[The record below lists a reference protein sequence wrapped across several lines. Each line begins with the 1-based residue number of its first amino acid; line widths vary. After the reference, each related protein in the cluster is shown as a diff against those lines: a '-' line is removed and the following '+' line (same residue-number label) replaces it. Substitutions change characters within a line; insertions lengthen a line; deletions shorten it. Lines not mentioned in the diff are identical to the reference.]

1 MYMKKS
7 RYIIIILALLLLISL
22 GVLFYRSSYENFE
35 THAELGMA
43 DESEEYI
50 DPKLYDDFI
59 SEEEA
64 DYIKNLANDK
74 FNESEVLGNNGKTDE
89 VMKDIR
95 DSKTAWLD
103 RNDPIVKNII
113 KRVCSIHDYPVENAE
128 DLQVVKY
135 GKGGFYREHHDSV
148 YADDETSKKFLK
160 SGGHRVL
167 TMIIYLTD
175 DFEGGATRFVKLKKD
190 VKPKKNGSILFYPL
204 DKNNRRCHPKALHAG
219 MPLKSGEKIIANVW
233 IRQGTF
239 VN

>member
-1 MYMKKS
+1 MKKN
-7 RYIIIILALLLLISL
+7 RYIILIIALLLGLSIA
-22 GVLFYRSSYENFE
+22 VHFYRGSYENFE

-50 DPKLYDDFI
+50 DPKEYDDFI
-59 SEEEA
+59 TEEEA
-64 DYIKNLANDK
+64 EYIKSSANDS
-74 FNESEVLGNNGKTDE
+74 FSESEVLGNNGKTDE
-89 VMKDIR
+89 VMKHIR

-103 RNDPIVKNII
+103 KNDPVIKKII
-113 KRVCSIHDYPVENAE
+113 TRVCSINNHPFENAE

-148 YADDETSKKFLK
+148 YEDDETSTKFLK

-175 DFEGGATRFVKLKKD
+175 DFDGGATRFVKLKKD
-190 VKPKKNGSILFYPL
+190 VKPKRRGAVLFYPL

-233 IRQGTF
+233 IRQKAF
-239 VN
+239 VH